1 MIFVFTIAELLLS
14 PVGLSLATK
23 LAPEAFHT
31 QMVALFFLSVALV
44 SVLSGTLAEFYS
56 VDNQVAYFGI
66 LGAIAI
72 GIGIILAVMAPW
84 LKRLMGGVR

>member
-1 MIFVFTIAELLLS
+1 MI
-14 PVGLSLATK
+14 
-23 LAPEAFHT
+23 
-31 QMVALFFLSVALV
+31 ALFFLSVALGTAM
-44 SVLSGTLAEFYS
+44 SGPLAEFYS